1 MLIRREGRS
10 GFFCDGLQMWFVFF
24 FFFVVFFFFKQKTAY
39 EIKECDWSSD
49 VCSSDL
55 QTNTEDLSTA
65 ERDGLIYMREEEKL
79 ARDVY
84 LVLYDQWNVR
94 IFGNIS
100 KAEQRHTDAVKYLL
114 NRYQVD
120 DPVTNNEI
128 GSFTNQELLKLYND
142 LTAQGKTSLVEAL
155 KVGAAIEEID
165 ILDLQKDIAAA
176 DNEDIKLVYN
186 NLMEGSYNHLRA
198 FVRNLSAQGITYSP
212 QYLSP
217 EAYES
222 IINN

>member
-1 MLIRREGRS
+1 MKRIKKLSATTLLI
-10 GFFCDGLQMWFVFF
+10 FGLSLSLVDCSSP
-24 FFFVVFFFFKQKTAY
+24 VESAPLNN
-39 EIKECDWSSD
+39 SSD
-49 VCSSDL
+49 QLLYSVLD
-55 QTNTEDLSTA
+55 QTSTEDLSTT

-84 LVLYDQWNVR
+84 LVLNGQWNVR
-94 IFGNIS
+94 IFNNIS
-100 KAEQRHTDAVKYLL
+100 KAEQRHTDAIKYLL
-114 NRYQVD
+114 DRYQID

-128 GSFTNQELLKLYND
+128 GSFTNQNLLKLYND
-142 LTAQGKTSLVEAL
+142 LTAQGKTSLAEAL

-198 FVRNLSAQGITYSP
+198 FVRNLSAQGISYTP
-212 QYLSP
+212 QYLSD
-217 EAYES
+217 EVYAN

>member
-1 MLIRREGRS
+1 MKRIKKLSVQTLLIFGLS
-10 GFFCDGLQMWFVFF
+10 LFF
-24 FFFVVFFFFKQKTAY
+24 AN
-39 EIKECDWSSD
+39 
-49 VCSSDL
+49 CSSPVESEPLNNSTDQL
-55 QTNTEDLSTA
+55 LYSVLDQTNTEDLSTT

-84 LVLYDQWNVR
+84 LVLYEQWNVR
-94 IFGNIS
+94 IFNNIS

-114 NRYQVD
+114 DRYQID

-128 GSFTNQELLKLYND
+128 GSFTNQDLLKLYND

-155 KVGAAIEEID
+155 KAGAAIEEID

-198 FVRNLSAQGITYSP
+198 FVRNLSSQGISYTP
-212 QYLSP
+212 QYLSN
-217 EAYES
+217 EAYTN
-222 IINN
+222 ILNN

>member
-1 MLIRREGRS
+1 MKRIKKLSAQTLLI
-10 GFFCDGLQMWFVFF
+10 FGLSLSLANCSSPVDPEP
-24 FFFVVFFFFKQKTAY
+24 VNN
-39 EIKECDWSSD
+39 SSD
-49 VCSSDL
+49 QLLYSVLD

-114 NRYQVD
+114 DRYQVD

-128 GSFTNQELLKLYND
+128 GSFTNQDLLKLYND